1 MWDVHTLQV
10 EIPAQD
16 ANVMSRLVTDCDIVI
31 ALQPTGM
38 EEEFHA
44 LTPFAKLP
52 YCPSI
57 GKKKIKY
64 VPRSALPDPDWVLL
78 EYVLY
83 VLYTYKPIFDPW
95 SDL

>member
-1 MWDVHTLQV
+1 MRRFCLLSTWDVHTLQV

-16 ANVMSRLVTDCDIVI
+16 ANVVRRLLTDCDIAI
-31 ALQPTGM
+31 ALQPTVM

-57 GKKKIKY
+57 GKKKSNMY
-64 VPRSALPDPDWVLL
+64 RDRLCLTLTGSC
-78 EYVLY
+78 
-83 VLYTYKPIFDPW
+83 
-95 SDL
+95 